1 MDVSAIAAENRWIGT
16 QLPLVARDGSRI
28 VAYRGLASRRPGVAH
43 RSVDVGAGA
52 RRRGIGRALISRAIA
67 WARASGFRKI
77 ALNVFAHHTAAIA
90 LYESHG
96 FQREGVLRRHIS
108 RANGERWDAVA
119 MRLLL

>member
-90 LYESHG
+90 CMKATASNVRACFADTSVVRMANAETP
-96 FQREGVLRRHIS
+96 S
-108 RANGERWDAVA
+108 R
-119 MRLLL
+119 